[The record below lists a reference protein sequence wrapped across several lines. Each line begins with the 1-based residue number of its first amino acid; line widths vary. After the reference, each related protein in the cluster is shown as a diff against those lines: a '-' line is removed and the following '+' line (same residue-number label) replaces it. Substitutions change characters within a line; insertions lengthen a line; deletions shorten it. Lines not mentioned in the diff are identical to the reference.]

1 MCVLVEEDVK
11 VFDEVSSS
19 VGAAVTLVPWTRPA
33 DQLLSPVTVP

>member
-11 VFDEVSSS
+11 VFDEVSSL
-19 VGAAVTLVPWTRPA
+19 VGAAVTSVPWTEPT